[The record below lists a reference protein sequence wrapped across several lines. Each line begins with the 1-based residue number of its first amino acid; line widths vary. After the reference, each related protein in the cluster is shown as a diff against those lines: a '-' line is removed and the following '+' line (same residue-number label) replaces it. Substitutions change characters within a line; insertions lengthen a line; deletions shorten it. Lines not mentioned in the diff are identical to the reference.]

1 MERLQKVAN
10 AMAEVLIFHA
20 GENEGD
26 SEGSILA
33 GATLNLEAT
42 TRLQEQGFVVR
53 LLDGSEFEVRV
64 AQVR

>member
-10 AMAEVLIFHA
+10 AMAEVLIFRA

-26 SEGSILA
+26 SEGSMLA
-33 GATLNLEAT
+33 GATLNLEAA